1 MKRVVVTGIGALS
14 PIGNT
19 ADEMWQSML
28 AGKSGI
34 GPITKFDAAPT
45 KIAFAAEVKGF
56 DVGKY
61 IDPKAAK
68 RLDQFSHYA
77 IAAATMA
84 YEDSALASYDA
95 YDHKENT
102 ATVIGSGIGGLQT
115 IEEQI
120 EKMAK
125 SGPARISP
133 FFIPASIANMGA
145 AHVSMELGLR
155 GPCYTPV
162 TACASGTDAVGNAFN
177 LIRLGEV
184 KIALAGGSEASITM
198 AGIAGFANMKA
209 LYAGDEVDR
218 ASIPFDKE
226 RSGFVMGEGAGVIV
240 LEELEHALAR
250 GAKIYA
256 EVVGYGQSA
265 DAFHITSPDPQSRGA
280 ILAMERAL
288 HSANIQPEQVGY
300 INAHGTSTPFNDKG
314 ETFAIKKVFGD
325 HANELLVSSTKSM
338 TGHLLGAAGAI
349 EAIATLMAVKTG
361 DVPPTINYKEA
372 DPECDLNYVTKGA
385 EHRELEY
392 AMSNSLGFG
401 GHNATIVFKRYE
413 K

>member
-28 AGKSGI
+28 QGKSGI
-34 GPITKFDAAPT
+34 GPITRFDAEPT
-45 KIAFAAEVKGF
+45 KISFAAEVKGF
-56 DVGKY
+56 DVGRY

-68 RLDQFSHYA
+68 RLDRFSHYA

-84 YEDSALASYDA
+84 YQDSGLAGYDA

-102 ATVIGSGIGGLQT
+102 ATIIGSGIGGLQT

-120 EKMAK
+120 EKMVR
-125 SGPARISP
+125 SGPSRISP

-162 TACASGTDAVGNAFN
+162 TACASGTDAVGNAFD
-177 LIRLGEV
+177 LIRSGNV

-209 LYAGDEVDR
+209 LYAGDDVDR
-218 ASIPFDKE
+218 ASIPFDRD

-240 LEELEHALAR
+240 LEELEHALKR

-280 ILAMERAL
+280 ILAMERAVR
-288 HSANIQPEQVGY
+288 SANVAPEKIGY

-314 ETFAIKKVFGD
+314 ETFAIKQVFGE
-325 HANELLVSSTKSM
+325 HAKDLLVSSTKSM

-349 EAIATLMAVKTG
+349 EAIAALMAVKTG
-361 DVPPTINYKEA
+361 DIPPTINYKEA
-372 DPECDLNYVTKGA
+372 DPECDLDYVTRGTV
-385 EHRELEY
+385 HREIEY
-392 AMSNSLGFG
+392 SMSNSLGFG
-401 GHNATIVFKRYE
+401 GHNATIVFKKYE
-413 K
+413 